1 MLQRESA
8 VHVTLHVRNFGVSVS
23 VSDLSLTGSGRV
35 PLPMSGRAWNRSIE
49 SSEGYTTASYD
60 SPNNVEA

>member
-49 SSEGYTTASYD
+49 SSEG
-60 SPNNVEA
+60 